1 MWQAVQSSY
10 IEKLC
15 IMEKKVKVVMVCK
28 HCFYSYKTSSIS
40 QGDHMSKANYKVQVP
55 ILALQAHHT
64 CVSVAI
70 HNYATASYLPHTS
83 SA

>member
-1 MWQAVQSSY
+1 M
-10 IEKLC
+10 
-15 IMEKKVKVVMVCK
+15 KVVMVCISTVFTVIDPK
-28 HCFYSYKTSSIS
+28 YKTSSIS
-40 QGDHMSKANYKVQVP
+40 QGDHLPKANYKVQVP